1 MVTAPRLIAPRLI
14 LILGDQLTRDV
25 AALRAA
31 RPGDTIVMAEVMAEG
46 THVPHHP
53 QKIALILSA
62 MRHFAAELSADGLQV
77 AYSTLDDPANSQS
90 IPGELIRRAAETGA
104 TEVIAT
110 APGDWRL
117 RQALDDTPLTVTQHS

>member
-1 MVTAPRLIAPRLI
+1 
-14 LILGDQLTRDV
+14 
-25 AALRAA
+25 
-31 RPGDTIVMAEVMAEG
+31 MAEVMAEG

-77 AYSTLDDPANSQS
+77 AYSTLDDPANTQS
-90 IPGELIRRAAETGA
+90 IPGELIRRAAKTGA
-104 TEVIAT
+104 VEVIAT

-117 RQALDDTPLTVTQHS
+117 RQALDDTPLAVTQLPDDRFLCPEADFATWAEGAQAVADGMVLP